1 MAVYVSEINNYYG
14 GGVGI
19 GIGELRERFLV
30 DNEQLGMVSAD
41 GMIGYRP
48 SAILPQGDN
57 VVYCGLQ
64 IPVEFQSLIS
74 VLGVFISGA
83 DGNLNWD
90 ANTNYGR
97 ICTETYFNH
106 TETVVG
112 QVAPFLEDVL
122 TCIDL
127 SGVFAG
133 IAAGDNIGLQ
143 FVRNAAGSTIDGS
156 IHAIGVR
163 LRFNM

>member
-1 MAVYVSEINNYYG
+1 M
-14 GGVGI
+14 GVTISSSNVHIETGDGN
-19 GIGELRERFLV
+19 GIGELWERFLV
-30 DNEQLGMVSAD
+30 DNEQLGVVSAD

-90 ANTNYGR
+90 ASTNYGR
-97 ICTETYFNH
+97 ICVETYFNH
-106 TETVVG
+106 VEIITGQITAFTE
-112 QVAPFLEDVL
+112 DIL

-127 SGVFAG
+127 SGVFTG
-133 IAAGDNIGLQ
+133 IAAEDNIGLQ
-143 FVRNAAGSTIDGS
+143 FARNATGSSIDGD

-163 LRFNM
+163 LRFNI